1 MVSLAHPWIRVAL
14 PMRTSLSP
22 IGAAAFLFLAVAA
35 PHGPAHAGTP
45 PDSIVIGRLYAPSV
59 EVDDSAIEAS
69 ASATINVQKAN
80 RVLVV
85 KSERR
90 LYLLRDGEPIKSYRV
105 ALGRRPVGPKV
116 KEGDGRTPE
125 GIYVLDWRNPRS
137 QFYRSI
143 HISYPDAGDI
153 AFAHRRGLA
162 PGENI
167 MIHGLS
173 SDFEMLGPHH
183 IRFNW
188 TEGCIAVTN
197 KEIDEIWA
205 AVDDGTL
212 IEIRP

>member
-1 MVSLAHPWIRVAL
+1 MVSLAHPCIRVAL
-14 PMRTSLSP
+14 PLRMLLPTF
-22 IGAAAFLFLAVAA
+22 GAAASLFLAIAA
-35 PHGPAHAGTP
+35 PHGTAHAGPP
-45 PDSIVIGRLYAPSV
+45 PDAIVVGRLHAPNV
-59 EVDDSAIEAS
+59 EVDDTATEAS
-69 ASATINVQKAN
+69 ASATVDVEKAD

-85 KSERR
+85 KSARR
-90 LYLLRDGEPIKSYRV
+90 LYLLRDGEPIKSYRI

-143 HISYPDAGDI
+143 HISYPDAGDV
-153 AFAHRRGLA
+153 AFAHRRGLS

-173 SDFEMLGPHH
+173 SDFEVLGSHH

-197 KEIDEIWA
+197 EEIDEIWA